1 MTANPAN
8 SPATGLAPGDKLDK
22 YEIVEQVAV
31 GGTSVVWKGYD
42 RLLDR
47 NVALKQFLPTS
58 GDPEALRDAFRNEL
72 AVQKR
77 VATSHR
83 NLIRVLDFIDDQRGM
98 FLVMEYVDGHSLEQI
113 LAGHPEPMEE
123 RQALGIVGAVAL
135 ALESIHASGVIH
147 RDLKPSNIMLPHQ
160 GGLKVGDFGLAAV
173 MAEQDALSIGSVRYM
188 APELFSEDGSGFKPD
203 ARADI
208 YSLGMIAYEMLAGR
222 ARFEDAFKVVLRD
235 KRNQSLRWMKWH
247 TNARA
252 KAPPLHDINP
262 AVSQT
267 LSDLVARMMEKDR
280 ELRVASAGDL
290 LGAIR
295 RHFADG
301 VADEEPKTA
310 KADPKV
316 AAKLAQRSAA
326 PTAPLP
332 HKSRRWQWVL
342 AGVAALL
349 FLSIAGLV
357 LLKPN
362 TEKEAIAKAKA
373 ESLAAFNAARMLLQA
388 NDYKQAKESFD
399 AIATQ
404 WPEDELLG
412 KGSIARSHY
421 AEANLLA
428 EGEKYKEALE
438 ALDKVDES
446 GVYKDNRDL
455 IEVRRRKWSDEL
467 SFRLTLDQVSKQIDA
482 GNLDSARQL
491 LEELRRYPVSEASA
505 KLRDAKAVQLEL
517 KVKQIEIDRVLSQAK
532 ALEASDLSG
541 AIARLT
547 TANEK
552 YRSPRLADEIDRMT
566 RVRELGVARLA
577 LRNAERTGD
586 KRAIVDAYQAWLKL
600 QPDDNRADSRL
611 KATLA
616 DMDVEEGKRLLKAG
630 DKAGA
635 EKKFRHA
642 QGYVSDHSE
651 AARELSMMKIADEKQ
666 ALLAAGDQAYNAE
679 DYDAAANFYEQLLK
693 SGDDAAV
700 RQKMTKSRAR
710 SLLKRARDL
719 IAQNSVKEATDALKE
734 ALDKDPTLT
743 EAQRQLDAIKR
754 RTEYLS
760 HIDAGNKA
768 RSAGDLA
775 TTKREYLKAKEILNS
790 KQVQDL
796 LNDVEYEWH
805 VAQARAQLNARKF
818 DAALSLAT
826 NAQGMRDT
834 EEVRT
839 LIDEIKKRKKQDEN

>member
-8 SPATGLAPGDKLDK
+8 SPVTGLGPGDKLDK

-31 GGTSVVWKGYD
+31 GGTAVVWKGYD

-135 ALESIHASGVIH
+135 ALEAIHASGVIH

-188 APELFSEDGSGFKPD
+188 APELFGEDIENANPD

-222 ARFEDAFKVVLRD
+222 AKFEDAFKVVLRD

-252 KAPPLHDINP
+252 KAPALHDINP
-262 AVSQT
+262 AISQT

-280 ELRVASAGDL
+280 ELRIGSAGDL

-295 RHFADG
+295 RHFAHG
-301 VADEEPKTA
+301 AADEEPQPTKI
-310 KADPKV
+310 DPKV
-316 AAKLAQRSAA
+316 AAKMAQRSAA

-342 AGVAALL
+342 ATVAVLL
-349 FLSIAGLV
+349 FLCILGLV
-357 LLKPN
+357 FLKPD
-362 TEKEAIAKAKA
+362 TEKEAIAKAKL
-373 ESLAAFNAARMLLQA
+373 ESRNAFNHARTVLQA
-388 NDYKQAKESFD
+388 NNYREAKAAFD
-399 AIATQ
+399 EISRK
-404 WPEDELLG
+404 WPDDELLG
-412 KGSIARSHY
+412 KGSEMRSLY
-421 AEANLLA
+421 AEANILA
-428 EGEKYKEALE
+428 ESEKFKEALA

-446 GVYKDNRDL
+446 GVFKDSRDV
-455 IEVRRRKWSDEL
+455 IESRRRKWSDEL
-467 SFRLTLDQVSKQIDA
+467 SFLMTLDQVSKQIDA
-482 GNLDSARQL
+482 GSLDSASQL
-491 LEELRRYPVSEASA
+491 LEELRRYAVSESSA
-505 KLRDAKAVQLEL
+505 KRRDEKAVQLEL
-517 KVKQIEIDRVLSQAK
+517 KKKQIEIDRVLAQAK
-532 ALEASDLSG
+532 TLEPNDVGA

-547 TANEK
+547 AANEK
-552 YRSPRLADEIDRMT
+552 YRSPRITDEVDRLT
-566 RVRELGVARLA
+566 RLRDLNIARFA

-586 KRAIVDAYQAWLKL
+586 KRAIVEAYQAWLKL
-600 QPDDNRADSRL
+600 QPDDSKADSRL

-616 DMDVEEGKRLLKAG
+616 DMDVEEGRRLLSTG

-635 EKKFRHA
+635 EKRFRHA
-642 QGYVSDHSE
+642 QGLVSDHTE
-651 AARELSMMKIADEKQ
+651 AARELSLMKIANEKQ
-666 ALLAAGDQAYNAE
+666 ALLSAGDQAYNAE
-679 DYDAAANFYEQLLK
+679 DYDAAANYYEQLLK
-693 SGDDAAV
+693 AGDDAGV
-700 RQKMTKSRAR
+700 RQKMMKSRAR
-710 SLLKRARDL
+710 ALLKRASDL

-734 ALDKDPTLT
+734 ALNKDPDLT
-743 EAQRQLDAIKR
+743 EAKRQLEAIDR
-754 RTEYLS
+754 RTQYLR
-760 HIDAGNKA
+760 HIEAGNKA
-768 RSAGDLA
+768 RSEGDLA
-775 TTKREYLKAKEILNS
+775 SAKREYLKAKDILNS
-790 KQVQDL
+790 KQVQEL

-805 VAQARAQLNARKF
+805 IAQARAQLNARKF
-818 DAALSLAT
+818 EAALGLAT
-826 NAQGMRDT
+826 IAQGIRNND
-834 EEVRT
+834 EVRA
-839 LIDEIKKRKKQDEN
+839 LIDEIKTRKKQNEG